1 MATATATET
10 AMDDNGEEAVVK
22 IYLRGR
28 ANLLRGDGRDERAA
42 ARAYP

>member
-1 MATATATET
+1 MAKLKRTAV
-10 AMDDNGEEAVVK
+10 DNNGEEVVVK

-28 ANLLRGDGRDERAA
+28 ATLLRGDGRDERAA